1 MKTARVYSPKL
12 YPAAVYATP
21 AVAPLF
27 VGVNQ
32 ATGLAQRQ
40 STSMYKYTI
49 QQMAISPYSVNSQEY
64 MERIRKAYGYYD
76 TGMYDTMG
84 LVGAI
89 AGAGVGAYIGLG
101 GWRGFRDA
109 QGKWQVPFKN
119 PKDTISKDA
128 ISKRQYTSRY
138 FRKDTSGYRALQN
151 IVPTEVSNYESS
163 RIAYNTAK
171 KNFNKFTSQFDKD
184 TVENFK
190 QYTKYQDT
198 IVDISTELEV
208 INNNITTAQEAGEDI
223 SELLV
228 EQTKLRNRLAD
239 VTAAQ
244 QKLDVN
250 VDNYNTYIELEALN
264 TKAATKFN
272 TDTRALQKTVASY
285 ASQSDEALDAAG
297 LAIKSSAK
305 TIDGVVSA
313 GKPLA
318 KIAGS
323 FTSAAGTAIDIASL
337 GANVVGITQSAKESN
352 FLFTTLYAASA
363 LGDVAS
369 IVGDILTSVG
379 GGVSVTGIGA
389 IAGAPLAIAGY
400 AMNILGSVS
409 SAIYSGIIGG
419 LSGSTI
425 GHSLSPEGVKAQSL
439 FASNLYSSIV
449 NRPISTIATL
459 GVLAGS
465 TASLNTLGV
474 PTVGNKWYNKL
485 ANTTWRNPKLI
496 GINRFLTGTA
506 LGNYVRSASTMMAM
520 RAVQPVATK
529 LDEQLPWAP
538 DNPEDVNFVSMFS
551 LYGDIQDNLYGA
563 TNVKSSLLGLAS
575 KDSSASVKALAR
587 AWGYS
592 DDIYYSVM
600 ADDIRQAAGIDIGN
614 LGNSILGTIG
624 EILVDPQNLTEVAY
638 TGTLR
643 KTTEAFTSHV
653 SSELKIYYARFLA
666 GQDIPNTI
674 KKLLFEYDG
683 EKIKEVDSKVVTTP
697 IADAVL
703 SGNKNVIS
711 RYLESWLRG
720 GKKSVRETHFNYS
733 TQYVKGTSYKVTT
746 DPAFGKFA
754 DHLDTYLKDTVQG
767 KYTTNSDDLNALQQ
781 TLNKF
786 VNATEDE
793 RLLDA
798 YTNAKKAFDYIYNT
812 THTENDGLSD
822 LDIIAKFIDDF
833 HINVNSKQLK
843 QLYDAHTGFRNYM
856 DLIEQSGSAIQ
867 TIANPVQFAVKK
879 FSRPI
884 RNFFEKLRSVVDPK
898 QAARTI
904 VTMQELEDNIDKIL
918 DKDTVEQTRKDQEE
932 LNNRIR
938 AHVDRV
944 KTLDISEEDK
954 VELDAH
960 INTIS
965 AEFATERERVQEV
978 LNKSVEQI
986 KDLEQYQR
994 EQSLRTYTIT
1004 DRRGKVLITINKDNA
1019 NDIKKT
1025 IDEFETSPDGR
1036 KLTDAEIKAKCR
1048 RLGMYS
1054 AEVQTYKSSV
1064 QAYYMFNM
1072 TAGMQK
1078 LYIKLHKNLSSV
1090 ILLLDTLSISAQEK
1104 LINFITKYTTTVTL
1118 YNYVEKITAD
1128 EIKTKIKEFYD
1139 KEYETLTS
1147 LLKRRDE
1154 LLDKTE
1160 LSDAEVQELE
1170 LVRASIKETREKISK
1185 GYMYEKINASTVY
1198 NKIKNLEQQKGVL
1211 EDKRNIFKK
1220 KYHTKEGRTKI
1231 RELNESLKPLQ
1242 DKYNAL
1248 KAEYENIKAN
1258 ADKATITSYRSRLG
1272 KLHAEI
1278 ENTKKDIQY
1287 YKQGKHTIESTPY
1300 DDRIA
1305 TLDAQIKDNK
1315 KILDNLE
1322 IKDETIRG
1330 FKEDLYRE
1338 NNEDATTIEAML
1350 AQYGVHVYDENGK
1363 PTTKGWLKTFRH
1375 NPKSSGLQINFKYT
1389 FQDVL
1394 ISAINTALL
1403 KYTDTTPLTTYSA
1416 NDLDYTYA
1424 QWSSLKST
1432 EEKRKVVRVL
1442 LLDKVYKHGDV
1453 LYLDNPKNLDQIV
1466 KLIDNTYHGAAV
1478 KDGVISEYVSLNEL
1492 SIDDIR
1498 NYIMKEMLQVDSNK
1512 EIYTTAINV
1521 LKDTEDVIDKVYK
1534 SLDENADEKVRDT
1547 YKYMIK
1553 DAVSEYT
1560 RVLKNTT
1567 VYDYIY
1573 AYLRKDNNINTRKD
1587 LKFIMQPS
1595 SLFNILPSVNL
1606 QEIRD
1611 DLKHNNINGITSTL
1625 EAVTNAEPYKMLKTR
1640 LKTVE
1645 TMDAYN
1651 EQRKASK
1658 IAEEAE
1664 EADTKSDAEKLLE
1677 ERNKAKEMYLKENA
1691 QAKTTYEHLEEK
1703 SSAFAQNKK
1712 KVKSKMRVSTKLSSI
1727 KDLPEFFKEITKKF
1741 YLDYDINGAD
1751 IEIHPEE
1758 ALIINEN
1765 KVSKF
1770 DTLTKNR
1777 PIHGRRSVV
1786 KHLVKYLYSKYDKVG
1801 YIDEKGK
1808 KIPLKE
1814 SKTAITR
1821 YLQGY
1826 SLYVHIDA
1834 KKKTKQGKLVND
1846 TSPYVIKTY
1855 RSYLWQVLY
1864 KYRDT
1869 DDLFKNMREASA
1881 QDVLDYLIKTND
1893 KTLLQKIHKETYTKT
1908 HESLAYSHK
1917 FEDIAEY
1924 TEPLET
1930 FEKNIIKS
1938 VTKGGV
1944 VLDTQY
1950 LKRMAYNE
1958 ASFADML
1965 QDIFDLP
1972 YLIDHP
1978 EINCKTMLG
1987 EVLRLINKGVTET
2000 LKAKEKYNYN
2010 DYTTIEYKDG
2020 QYYIVKQNGTKLDL
2034 FTFLY
2039 KHHFNYVTFQAFVT
2053 EKYTGDNRPAFISN
2067 IMNEYNKLLEEY
2079 GDMLYIDTFA
2089 ESKEIFI
2096 KMYEDDEHS
2105 KEELESIYNYLT
2117 SNWAIKSYIESL
2129 QTRTRDIKYFDKVDN
2144 KYIFEILFSQDM
2156 RNIYQKTVREEPE
2169 DFLAKLMYNILH
2181 SKIDNKEYVLQ
2192 HIFFPDVKIAAGR
2205 ANMKNIKALETGIIK
2220 IDARL
2225 QDTTLTDIQRRRLE
2239 VSKQILNNKKKLFEE
2254 INNIIKYNFLREDD
2268 PVDLDITKLE
2278 QDDAIEYI
2286 ENSLKDNVAIDYNKF
2301 FEYLNKL
2308 TYDEVAEIY
2317 NNTVRTSDAT
2327 RFVYAK
2333 SGDEYVI
2340 TTSDNVTS
2348 ISKGAPGI
2356 NKKIFKVY
2364 EYGEIVDKNIK
2375 IDDVESWK
2383 EFEDKGAHVA
2393 YATDHDAIVICDDTT
2408 LREQIQSSLK
2418 SKFKRIYVVTQK
2430 QFTEIKDMQGNVS
2443 DQYEYVIKDPEKTV
2457 LNIINVKGSKV
2468 VAPSFNNDFIHM
2480 RSHKLNTK
2488 DIIEY
2493 YDTATQYAMIPK
2505 GMLTGHTL
2513 IHTTLYNKLK
2523 HQIEITK
2530 VHKEFLDW
2538 FKNDDGTYKYNINVL
2553 NEFFTDAFMSKT
2565 KNTFSVNDIPE
2576 YVKTHYPLS
2585 QTDELISILK
2595 DAISDIRERYDI
2607 HIDTEPLSG
2616 DMIDT
2621 LLNLTNIAGKFV
2633 EKLRT
2638 ANLLSSEM
2646 ADKLK
2651 ATHNKFPL
2659 YDQGVLIAEQHN
2671 ELRNIQKNIFGEDSQ
2686 KSLHESPTKW
2696 VDTII
2701 DTYIKYKDDAINIL
2715 KDLKQ
2720 KHKTIKT
2727 GYFNKSKQLNYKTTY
2742 FVLDTIE
2749 KVYKSKDPLNFYTGQ
2764 YPEALKVITTNEM
2777 QPLLNSVLSYI
2788 TPEWARIGKE
2798 SITIKDAYGT
2808 ERVINS
2814 AEEYASYIIFTDI
2827 IYPYVQNIGTKFAF
2841 IDSQSLYYSAYNE
2854 EFQAYYNMSS
2864 NLGSDESLYTYADN
2878 TLSKYIALLH
2888 DEKTEIPDFFKFVK
2902 TSIDTLKTYTFAGT
2916 ILPKS
2921 VIYEVLGPYFTYVET
2936 AVEKGVFTDEVV
2948 QSFGTIL
2955 VTVRELIMQEHDEKV
2970 QDYMND
2976 VRKKLDRMQ
2985 QRKGINYIDKS
2996 DRKRYEYVSNDVR
3009 RTGLFIYINKKGLGT
3024 TDERYEGAPSI
3035 ASYVKDTYMPNSS
3048 EVSKARLQKV
3058 VDNIVDKLEIIMTT
3072 YPKTQVYAKAVEQ
3085 QEADIEKI
3093 LTDNNIYNINKLW
3106 GYLFDN
3112 EEHQRLAK
3120 IISSIGPTKKYDP
3133 EYLDNLL
3140 KKCFNTTTPSE
3151 DQVKLFN
3158 EVSNKIYSNRHLI
3171 KAVIDRFKHQHLNFE
3186 SPQQLI
3192 SLTNTN
3198 ALNNEK
3204 DFYTYVVNYINKHK
3218 GLNRRL
3224 GLYTPENIVTNKA
3237 YEIFTESKT
3246 LQEFYERYNYYLRV
3260 YDFKE
3265 VQSKYFALVLL
3276 INELKVSYI
3285 NKTYKE
3291 DLGSV
3296 TDGHYEQKIRS
3307 SNPTYW
3313 FRTLRRTS
3321 DATRAELYKDV
3332 KAMEFAQ
3339 VFSEDSSVYNSNIV
3353 RAMYYP
3359 MYNIK
3364 RMRTHIKAI
3373 NNDLSRMVY
3382 TVLPKDSIDP
3392 LKEKSTHIVPNN
3404 METIK
3409 RQVHNYMV
3417 EPLFKDR
3424 QAPDLSQNIIS
3435 SITAELSNAVYD
3447 TYAEMMAST
3456 VDTVG
3461 STSTTY
3467 NTVRKLFTAIY
3478 RYLYTEFDERNFIHI
3493 YQITTALKTLQSG
3506 ESSYYL
3512 NTFNLITTQQK
3523 MSMSEEE
3530 QQKYDSDINKAINE
3544 VVKYFSNNTHVVD
3557 LSKDRVKAILGYIW
3571 YNTNKIKESA
3581 INKLKDFQKYSI
3593 EKWHRTH
3600 TVYGIKSKSTINT
3613 IYSIINST
3621 LSVGEKLER
3630 LSKIYYG
3637 KNSYDLDEDT
3647 RNNLNKLIT
3656 LSLPQTE
3663 VYIRKPHMQLWDTLT
3678 VARSSDLPD
3687 VQTFYNES
3695 KEMLYIQGEIN
3706 SISNSI
3712 AQKKHKRDTDK
3723 IYIDNYKHPKLA
3735 TPKEITGDATFNK
3748 EKNLNKKVNT
3758 LYEILDTIDKQL
3770 HNEKQKYNANLRKSM
3785 YEFIEG
3791 TSMYTEYIEYIMESY
3806 KENEDKAQKKLDEII
3821 NRKSNLKCYGE
3832 LISRIKHQF
3841 ETYIIPRQGKK
3852 FLLFTMIRN
3861 EYPDLNINVNK
3872 VIYDYQKELAELSI
3886 NTVDSLKQFIQD
3898 QKEFAEK
3905 LDKYAT
3911 PEALFK
3917 YNINGEEEP
3926 LQYKLTKKHL
3936 AYVKNVRE
3944 DYERYSKTVFINN
3957 EKYKYADETYT
3968 EIKNKT
3974 LKYEDL
3980 NESTLWAIFKFHV
3993 KKIKAKSLEE
4003 VKSKIKHSN
4012 KQITENLSNAIDI
4025 LYNHPDISEESIEAL
4040 LPYNR
4045 RDEYKKLTKQ
4055 KNEIKKYLDNANKY
4069 LKTSAEQE
4077 ADNKELEKLENDLAI
4092 AKALKQEQQKIFN
4105 DAAIRYRNIAKKGS
4119 RTNIGLYK
4127 TSYGLVGKTT
4137 TEVIEDLKKRIIN
4150 DELMT
4155 EEELS
4160 KVLGA
4165 NELHNPV
4172 IDCLIT
4178 MYNYKFQQ
4186 GKFPKKFYVMDM
4198 ETVKDEQGQDTP
4210 YQLTLV
4216 QYAEGKIKVYNA
4228 YYNNSVF
4235 YDIDAQG
4242 EYGDFLQAFYDQQKQ
4257 IWLQDDEELQAIKD
4271 EDERT
4276 AYIDKKFKQL
4286 LNTVKLQ
4293 HNSLAV
4299 TEMFISMLTTA
4310 DCPIV
4315 AHNGDKFDFVNYD
4328 KFISTIARRLLINEY
4343 YHTYT
4348 QNAPNEILARLTSE
4362 MPNESIAAIKISKEY
4377 EQKLKDALTELT
4389 SKDITDRNTYN
4400 KIHDIVDDIFEE
4412 LIRIRAASEL
4422 KEIQESK
4429 GIYTD
4434 ANIVDKIFSDEN
4446 GDYLK
4451 IYNTMWAYIQ
4461 EGLDITTC
4469 RSKLKEIFDDMFPDQ
4484 SESEKNSLEEYITD
4498 LIEHVYNTYNTYYNS
4513 DTLLKYDTNAKE
4525 YIIKGT
4531 LDKLLTDNKDKLSYH
4546 TRINALNVTI
4556 ETLEQAI
4563 NMFDDQLHAQYKQ
4576 YTENYNKEHN
4586 NLELAIADLNEKINT
4601 YEQDILKAEQE
4612 SQEFVDKLKPLAKE
4626 IQKIINNRVSAVTR
4640 TLNNIKVNH
4649 LSSNQTIADIGGAIE
4664 TLYNS
4669 IKYDLTILDNVI
4681 KAIEKNEDTNEMF
4694 LKFTMIPETMEIKDE
4709 NTKTKVFE
4717 IIKDRLQELQEYKQI
4732 INEYQYYNPKL
4743 TELLNNYK
4751 QKKLDE
4757 NELYYKQIKDL
4768 IETLKLEGL
4777 PEIKDLESLQQ
4788 FKDVLSKIIKTDKRN
4803 EIKKIID
4810 IVNVKGPLQKNF
4822 EILKVLDNPNRKELK
4837 EQLPIIKEN
4846 ILTYLNNEIALQT
4859 KSQSFINTITFDS
4872 DVNNKFTKDI
4882 EKVKLL
4888 SNEILSKLYTSQE
4901 NIQKLN
4907 DEVILLSGFT
4917 NKKNSELPKTDVSI
4931 TYDKELK
4938 EKFEYAAET
4947 YEEDSPE
4954 VQSLYDAAGS
4964 TRVYKNTSENNN
4976 KYGLRRNSNYYW
4988 KADNVTTGYTTI
5000 STYDEVYDTDQ
5011 KLIMPSD
5018 NIDTWKVEITYVY
5031 HRKGLELHKPQRI
5044 KRNLKVHEFISMI
5057 ENDKFFDIAEG
5068 VTKGINRNLISHLN
5082 QTDSSYESIYKLYK
5096 FLKETNLSYEKIIK
5110 HNLLVDKY
5118 KIGLDK
5124 MKLVNLTEECNQQ
5137 FMYWTNV
5144 INLAKQGE
5152 FGYTNLSEIYNGI
5165 YNRIIGKYSASDPG
5179 KVLNCISSD
5188 YAYDY
5193 IYDLTPEDM
5202 KRLGI
5207 NPAEASEGSMG
5218 LSFILTNV
5226 YSVDPSFS
5234 LNTNS
5239 VRSVLSS
5246 GVIRA
5251 KFTPIG
5257 VINEYYKLT
5266 KNGKITN
5273 LTEYINKDIDERI
5286 TQQIEEETKD
5296 WKNEEQIK
5304 EYTEYRKEQLKK
5316 YEKLRANY
5324 LLHEYEKG
5332 KVREEFTP
5340 NVGAEDLMVRYS
5352 EDVLHRTGLNT
5363 EVAFINLPAAFEDV
5377 ILVDE
5382 DFAKA
5387 MGWAEGNKT
5396 WAGPGFKGG
5405 VKYVKGLHD
5414 MLGCNFAASAAS
5426 IMKRGAYGVHVE
5438 MMLNTILDYSLSIN
5452 TSINSKL
5459 TQKQK
5464 EWINNIPRYNTLEEV
5479 KDKTVPLYIVAGKL
5493 YTQPNIDWDAMFKKV
5508 FGKNW
5513 INIIT
5518 HKVTKNITMPVYVS
5532 PTDTQA
5538 ELTPDNIKNIQLK
5551 GLEYWKGTMYVRMD
5565 AEHFASHMQV
5575 KPVLQADEDDNL
5587 TYVTRDSRGSI
5598 HKGGMISYTIDQVLM
5613 QKVGPNWRE
5622 VFLTDNTTKR
5632 LRDTQTFV
5640 FINGFDKFELVYKE
5654 GIIDIN
5660 ATLQKAKE
5668 TYFMDS
5674 VEKDFIAYLSLKNK
5688 YILSTDK
5695 DSFEYL
5701 ISKANIRA
5709 KNKALNDLKGSRGT
5723 INRVSYQRHDAVRA
5737 QMLAN
5742 VTLAPGE
5749 IRLPYEEMQQ
5759 LLKSKS
5765 QTSWARSEVI
5775 ENTYSSAKQ
5784 DTLEDRLALYKQLIN
5799 NGIYNN
5805 IYNEKGEAQE
5815 NYILRGAK
5823 YRKVQGINQLV
5834 YVEKIEFKDTLYQT
5848 IAYTMAIRTPVQDY
5862 NATPIVKVVG
5872 AVDHAA
5878 VECNAYIYTMMG
5890 GDNDGDTAVFLPVNH
5905 KHVEDGLVKDLDAT
5919 KIKYYDKGYI
5929 QKRINGELGLND
5941 KLKLQ
5946 DASKGYV
5953 SGDMR
5958 YAFIGKKTVPGGV
5971 RGETPHYTYYE
5982 LYKPADSSLIKELKT
5997 LTKDIKLNTLVEEDK
6012 DPENTYKFW
6021 VNVYI
6026 RDITQGSNTTENFE
6040 DTGMYKT
6047 HAKEYYESH
6056 KEEIEQIRRIET
6068 YLQTT
6073 DTAEIITHSKT
6084 KYKDTMEFI
6093 LHVRD
6098 VATCSTLMRGR
6109 LSKLGV
6115 GFMGG
6120 QRKNQN
6126 LGSTVSTF
6134 TEMNRDATG
6143 QIWDTAYN
6151 IGWDADTNKAT
6162 YITVEDLMKA
6172 VLTNYAHVLTIDK
6185 SEKEIRK
6192 ELKIKSYIQSNI
6204 EQYKK
6209 EYNLN
6214 EILDFIAHTLYNRQ
6228 CVIKEIKS
6236 IYNICNEEKLTY
6248 QTVYD
6253 HFTTCS
6259 AKNNDWVVTFKE
6271 AIKHRLKETV
6281 EAPHKEMIKAFYFGR
6296 FQSAFDKQESANDA
6310 LEYYKD
6316 QYLEQY
6322 IVTRPLSS
6330 QINNMAQTPI
6340 SLSKHGGI
6348 GMDIAKLHRDYM
6360 KEIKDLT
6367 DKIAIRQI
6375 NISGDLEHDRCF
6387 AMAMDYDYFEKH
6399 TEIKFEDEY
6408 KEQRTKYAEAY
6419 NKALNISYTSSVT
6432 PQIKLAID
6440 YIMNTEVLNIPSLK
6454 IYKDSVK
6461 ESIIEI
6467 QKTLKEIQNNFSLLV
6482 SKKETLDNLYKHIIN
6497 LQTYGVPFYRI
6508 IYGIIDSLSML
6519 SKVNSEWFNSYN
6531 NTSKQEIYK
6540 SDIDVLANC
6549 KNMFALNYKIYNDR
6563 SGFEASL
6570 GYLYNYN
6577 DNKLNTVLDWILGKD
6592 ELDPNLMLLDGDIKT
6607 IDITDTHSNYLIRRK
6622 NSRLDYFEELESGR
6636 LPDPDSYTRTK
6647 RTILNN
6653 AITETFLDDINFDT
6667 NKKDYTVEDLVKIKL
6682 TEINKQIDLLQI
6694 QYSNYGAFK
6703 NTLKNA
6709 RTQEEEITNII
6720 KEYGFGGQILSPKL
6734 RDVTAIVHDIQDKKA
6749 FINKARYEIS
6759 KMKNKEIEIK
6769 QKIDALKNTYALI
6782 KNNLEDDKL
6791 KERLE
6796 KELAQ
6801 AKESL
6806 EIIKHRLLKAALSE
6820 NLGSMIGALRTGDGE
6835 KIQDGKLVPA
6845 KPKLLT
6851 PKDIKQFQ
6859 NSLIMQ
6865 LDKYQTPIEYVFDMF
6880 TDGEGNVDYKEMFKM
6895 LDKYHKYLRVTVI
6908 MKPFDNEG
6916 LIKNLNDYFTKE
6928 LEVSKELS
6936 FKAQKK
6942 YIKEH
6947 IEDTKFKSLDD
6958 LKVFLKTITKGVRL
6972 NDKVFEG
6979 VDNLLFTED
6988 ELNNLDNFITPTLKE
7003 IKLKSYKDLIRLH
7016 EIVKENK
7023 YVIGVTSLDKI
7034 MDAMETAYKPYK
7046 IQDFKSGLIGSFNIV
7061 QKAIMRFSSGFLL
7074 RNAIDTMAQL
7084 ISEQQQHGNLLLQ
7097 SKEMVYYFNK
7107 SVQIFDLYKLLS
7119 EERMLTLS
7127 EILLDYND
7135 IQHLL
7140 TGKTIDTK
7148 TIDAKIERMLYRL
7161 EVYINYSDTDINRIN
7176 KRRDSAIR
7184 IQKEI
7189 NKIQNK
7195 LKNSPQLYKEILVS
7209 NKTLYQLTKFLTNI
7223 EFAEY
7228 YRMYEGLR
7236 ITNDVHNV
7244 DNKLV
7249 KSYNRISKIVADQTN
7264 IKEFESMLFEISA
7277 FMQTQAQVDMFK
7289 QKQYKDLEALAIT
7302 YKNNILELDKEKEL
7316 DQIIKEVDNARKES
7330 ITDLREWLDSTV
7342 LKPYHK
7348 MTEWTENMAR
7358 IVGFIYNR
7366 NINQKTFSESVNLS
7380 LRSWFNYG
7388 QQSPLEKQLMFD
7400 IPYISFPI
7408 RSIDNWI
7415 ERMLNPKF
7423 ARLMDD
7429 IIDGIYGQYAD
7440 EDGQYSEWEQFMIS
7454 NGWIPIG
7461 KGLGIRGGSG
7471 VFDVQN
7477 LLTDTTNNV
7486 SLRMN
7491 PMLRALATY
7500 AKTHN
7505 IKQAAQET
7513 AIAGT
7518 VNRATKIPQQKTL
7531 SMFFKYN
7538 EYEKYTPYKYRNDNA
7553 RWVYYENIYRD
7564 WFNKYGRMRK
7574 PTVDPYQLVK
7584 TIQWK
7589 QFVRYKQNQY
7599 RR

>member
-40 STSMYKYTI
+40 STSMYKYTL
-49 QQMAISPYSVNSQEY
+49 QQMAVSPYSVNSQEY
-64 MERIRKAYGYYD
+64 MERIRKEYGYSD
-76 TGMYDTMG
+76 TGMYDAMG
-84 LVGAI
+84 YVGTI
-89 AGAGVGAYIGLG
+89 VGTGAGAYIGLG
-101 GWRGFRDA
+101 GWRGFRNA
-109 QGKWQVPFKN
+109 QGAWQVPFQKI
-119 PKDTISKDA
+119 PKDT

-138 FRKDTSGYRALQN
+138 FRKDTSGYKALQN
-151 IVPTEVSNYESS
+151 VAPTEVSNYESS
-163 RIAYNTAK
+163 RIASNTAK
-171 KNFNKFTSQFDKD
+171 KNFNKFTSQFDED
-184 TVENFK
+184 VIENFK
-190 QYTKYQDT
+190 QYKIYQDT
-198 IVDISTELEV
+198 INDTLTELE
-208 INNNITTAQEAGEDI
+208 ILDSNIATAQEAGGDV

-228 EQTKLRNRLAD
+228 EQTNLRNRLGD

-244 QKLDVN
+244 KELNVN
-250 VDNYNTYIELEALN
+250 IENYNKYIELEKLN
-264 TKAATKFN
+264 TNAATKFS

-323 FTSAAGTAIDIASL
+323 FTSVAGTAIDVASL
-337 GANVVGITQSAKESN
+337 GVNIVGIKQSVEESN
-352 FLFTTLYAASA
+352 YLFTALYAASA

-369 IVGDILTSVG
+369 IVGDALVAAG
-379 GGVSVTGIGA
+379 GSASATVIGAVPGASLAGIGY
-389 IAGAPLAIAGY
+389 LV
-400 AMNILGSVS
+400 NILGSIS
-409 SAIYSGIIGG
+409 SAVYSGIIGL
-419 LSGSTI
+419 LSGSTV

-439 FASNLYSSIV
+439 FASNLYSSMI

-459 GVLAGS
+459 GTLFVVPAV
-465 TASLNTLGV
+465 LNTIGV
-474 PTVGNKWYNKL
+474 PTLGKKWYNKV
-485 ANTTWRNPKLI
+485 ANATWRNPKLI

-506 LGNYVRSASTMMAM
+506 VGNYVRSASTMMAM
-520 RAVQPVATK
+520 RAIQPVSTK
-529 LDEQLPWAP
+529 LDEKLPWAP
-538 DNPEDVNFVSMFS
+538 GDPEDVNFVSMFS

-575 KDSSASVKALAR
+575 KDSSVAVKALAR
-587 AWGYS
+587 SWGYS
-592 DDIYYSVM
+592 DNIYYSVM
-600 ADDIRQAAGIDIGN
+600 ADDVRQAAGIDIGN
-614 LGNSILGTIG
+614 FGNSVLSTIG

-643 KTTEAFTSHV
+643 RTTEAFASHV
-653 SSELKIYYARFLA
+653 SSELKLYYARFLA
-666 GQDIPNTI
+666 GQEIPNAI

-697 IADAVL
+697 IANAILIGD
-703 SGNKNVIS
+703 KNVIS
-711 RYLESWLRG
+711 RYLESWLKG
-720 GKKSVRETHFNYS
+720 GKKSVRETHLNYS
-733 TQYVKGTSYKVTT
+733 TQFIKGSSFKVTT
-746 DPAFGKFA
+746 DTSFGKFA
-754 DHLDTYLKDTVQG
+754 DHFDTYLNETVQG
-767 KYTTNSDDLNALQQ
+767 KYTTTSDDLNALQQ

-786 VNATEDE
+786 ASASEDD

-822 LDIIAKFIDDF
+822 LDIIAKFIDEF

-856 DLIEQSGSAIQ
+856 DLIEQTGSVIQ
-867 TIANPVQFAVKK
+867 TVANPIQFAVKK
-879 FSRPI
+879 FSRPA
-884 RNFFEKLRSVVDPK
+884 RNFFERLRAVVDPK

-904 VTMQELEDNIDKIL
+904 VTMKELEDNIDKIL
-918 DKDTVEQTRKDQEE
+918 DTETVEKTRKEQDE

-938 AHVDRV
+938 AHIDRV

-954 VELDAH
+954 VELDTH

-994 EQSLRTYTIT
+994 EQSLRTYAIT
-1004 DRRGKVLITINKDNA
+1004 DRRGKILITINKDNA
-1019 NDIKKT
+1019 DDIKKT

-1036 KLTDAEIKAKCR
+1036 KLTDAEIKAKCK

-1090 ILLLDTLSISAQEK
+1090 ILLLDTLSLSAQEK

-1118 YNYVEKITAD
+1118 YNHVEKITAD

-1154 LLDKTE
+1154 LLDKPE
-1160 LSDAEVQELE
+1160 LSDDEVQELTSIR
-1170 LVRASIKETREKISK
+1170 VSIKETREKIAK
-1185 GYMYEKINASTVY
+1185 GYMYEKINVSTVY
-1198 NKIKNLEQQKGVL
+1198 NKIKNLEQQKEIL
-1211 EDKRNIFKK
+1211 EDKRKTFKK
-1220 KYHTKEGRTKI
+1220 KYHTKEGSAKV
-1231 RELNESLKPLQ
+1231 RELNDSLKPLQ

-1248 KAEYENIKAN
+1248 KTEYESIKAT
-1258 ADKATITSYRSRLG
+1258 ADKATITSYLSRLG
-1272 KLHAEI
+1272 KLNAEI
-1278 ENTKKDIQY
+1278 KDKKKDIQY
-1287 YKQGKHTIESTPY
+1287 YKQGKHTVESTPY
-1300 DDRIA
+1300 DERIA
-1305 TLDAQIKDNK
+1305 TLDAQIKHNK

-1322 IKDETIRG
+1322 ITDEAIKT

-1338 NNEDATTIEAML
+1338 NNEDATTVEAML

-1363 PTTKGWLKTFRH
+1363 PTTTGWLKTFRH

-1403 KYTDTTPLTTYSA
+1403 KYTDTIPLTTYSA

-1424 QWSSLKST
+1424 QWSSLKSP
-1432 EEKRKVVRVL
+1432 EEKRKVVRIL

-1453 LYLDNPKNLDQIV
+1453 IYLDNPKNLDKIV
-1466 KLIDNTYHGAAV
+1466 ELIDITYREAAV

-1492 SIDDIR
+1492 SVNDIR

-1595 SLFNILPSVNL
+1595 SLFNILPSINL
-1606 QEIRD
+1606 QDVRE

-1625 EAVTNAEPYKMLKTR
+1625 EAITKSEPYKMVKNR

-1677 ERNKAKEMYLKENA
+1677 ERNKAKEIYLKEKA
-1691 QAKTTYEHLEEK
+1691 QVQNIYEHYEK
-1703 SSAFAQNKK
+1703 ETSAFLQNKK
-1712 KVKSKMRVSTKLSSI
+1712 KVKSKMRVSTKLSNI
-1727 KDLPEFFKEITKKF
+1727 KDLPEFFKAITKKF

-1770 DTLTKNR
+1770 DTLTKNK

-1786 KHLVKYLYSKYDKVG
+1786 KHLVKYLYSKYNKVG
-1801 YIDEKGK
+1801 YIDENGK

-1821 YLQGY
+1821 YLQGH

-1834 KKKTKQGKLVND
+1834 KKTKQGKLVND
-1846 TSPYVIKTY
+1846 TSSYVIKTY

-1881 QDVLDYLIKTND
+1881 QDVLNYLIKTND

-1908 HESLAYSHK
+1908 HEALAYSHK

-1924 TEPLET
+1924 TEPLEA

-1938 VTKGGV
+1938 VAKGGV

-1950 LKRMAYNE
+1950 IKRVAYNE

-1972 YLIDHP
+1972 YLIEHP

-1987 EVLRLINKGVTET
+1987 EVLRLINNGVTET
-2000 LKAKEKYNYN
+2000 LKSKEKYNYT
-2010 DYTTIEYKDG
+2010 DYATIEYKDG

-2053 EKYTGDNRPAFISN
+2053 EKYTGDNKPAFISN

-2096 KMYEDDEHS
+2096 KMYEDDKHS

-2117 SNWAIKSYIESL
+2117 SHWVVKSYIESL
-2129 QTRTRDIKYFDKVDN
+2129 QTRTRDIKYFEKVDN
-2144 KYIFEILFSQDM
+2144 KYVFEILFSQDM
-2156 RNIYQKTVREEPE
+2156 RNIYQKTIREEPE
-2169 DFLAKLMYNILH
+2169 DFLAKLMFNILH
-2181 SKIDNKEYVLQ
+2181 SNIDNKEYILQ

-2205 ANMKNIKALETGIIK
+2205 ANMKNIKGLEAGITK

-2225 QDTTLTDIQRRRLE
+2225 QDTTLTDIQRKRLE
-2239 VSKQILNNKKKLFEE
+2239 VSKQILNNKKKLFIE
-2254 INNIIKYNFLREDD
+2254 INNDIKYNFLREDD
-2268 PVDLDITKLE
+2268 PIDLDVTKLE
-2278 QDDAIEYI
+2278 QDDAEEYI
-2286 ENSLKDNVAIDYNKF
+2286 ENALKDNVAIDYNKF
-2301 FEYLNKL
+2301 FEYLSKL
-2308 TYDEVAEIY
+2308 TYDEVAAIY

-2348 ISKGAPGI
+2348 VSKGAPGI
-2356 NKKIFKVY
+2356 NKRIFKIY

-2375 IDDVESWK
+2375 IDDVDAWK

-2393 YATDHDAIVICDDTT
+2393 YTTDNDAVVICDDIT

-2430 QFTEIKDMQGNVS
+2430 EFTEIKDMQGNVS
-2443 DQYEYVIKDPEKTV
+2443 DQYEYVIKDPEKTI

-2468 VAPSFNNDFIHM
+2468 VAPSFNNDFIHV
-2480 RSHKLNTK
+2480 RNHKLNTE
-2488 DIIEY
+2488 DIIKY

-2530 VHKEFLDW
+2530 AHKEFLDW
-2538 FKNDDGTYKYNINVL
+2538 FKNDDGTYKYDINVL

-2565 KNTFSVNDIPE
+2565 KNTFSIDDIPE

-2585 QTDELISILK
+2585 QTNELISLLK

-2646 ADKLK
+2646 VDKLET
-2651 ATHNKFPL
+2651 THRKFPL
-2659 YDQGVLIAEQHN
+2659 YDQGVLITEHHN
-2671 ELRNIQKNIFGEDSQ
+2671 ELRNIQKNIFGDSAQ
-2686 KSLHESPTKW
+2686 QSLHESPTKW
-2696 VDTII
+2696 VDTVI
-2701 DTYIKYKDDAINIL
+2701 DEYTKYKDDAINIL
-2715 KDLKQ
+2715 KDIKQ

-2727 GYFNKSKQLNYKTTY
+2727 GYFSKSKQLNYKTTY

-2749 KVYKSKDPLNFYTGQ
+2749 KVYRSKEPLNFYTGQ
-2764 YPEALKVITTNEM
+2764 YPEALKVIITNEV

-2788 TPEWARIGKE
+2788 LPEWAKIDKE
-2798 SITIKDAYGT
+2798 SITIKDAYGV

-2827 IYPYVQNIGTKFAF
+2827 IYPYIQNIGTKFAF
-2841 IDSQSLYYSAYNE
+2841 TDSQSLYYSAFNE
-2854 EFQAYYNMSS
+2854 EFQAYYNMHT
-2864 NLGSDESLYTYADN
+2864 NIDLGSDESLYTYADN
-2878 TLSKYIALLH
+2878 TLRRYVELLN
-2888 DEKTEIPDFFKFVK
+2888 DKKIKPSDICKFIK
-2902 TSIDTLKTYTFAGT
+2902 TSIDTLKTHTFAGN

-2921 VIYEVLGPYFTYVET
+2921 IIYGILEPYFTYIET
-2936 AVEKGVFTDEVV
+2936 AVGKGIFTKDIENVFG
-2948 QSFGTIL
+2948 GTLGLIQNI
-2955 VTVRELIMQEHDEKV
+2955 IMQEYDEKV

-2976 VRKKLDRMQ
+2976 VRKKLDLMQ
-2985 QRKGINYIDKS
+2985 QRKGINYIEKS
-2996 DRKRYEYVSNDVR
+2996 DRKRYEYVSNDLR

-3024 TDERYEGAPSI
+3024 TDERFENAPSI

-3048 EVSKARLQKV
+3048 EVSKAQLHKV
-3058 VDNIVDKLEIIMTT
+3058 VDSIVDKLEVIMTT
-3072 YPKTQVYAKAVEQ
+3072 YPRTQVYAKTMEQ
-3085 QEADIEKI
+3085 QDADIEQI
-3093 LTDNNIYNINKLW
+3093 LTDNNIYNLTKLW
-3106 GYLFDN
+3106 EYLFAD
-3112 EEHQRLAK
+3112 EEHQKLAR
-3120 IISSIGPTKKYDP
+3120 IISSISPTKKYDP

-3140 KKCFNTTTPSE
+3140 KKCFGTTDPSE
-3151 DQVKLFN
+3151 DQIKLFN

-3171 KAVIDRFKHQHLNFE
+3171 KAVIDRFKHQHLSFE
-3186 SPQQLI
+3186 KPQQLI
-3192 SLTNTN
+3192 SLTNTD
-3198 ALNNEK
+3198 ALNRDK
-3204 DFYTYVVNYINKHK
+3204 DFYAYAVNYINKTK

-3224 GLYTPENIVTNKA
+3224 GLYTPENIVTNRA

-3246 LQEFYERYNYYLRV
+3246 LEEFYDRYNYYLRS

-3291 DLGSV
+3291 DLGV
-3296 TDGHYEQKIRS
+3296 VINGQYEQKIRS

-3313 FRTLRRTS
+3313 FHTLRRTD

-3339 VFSEDSSVYNSNIV
+3339 VFSEDSSVYGSNIV
-3353 RAMYYP
+3353 RAMYAP

-3364 RMRTHIKAI
+3364 RMRTHIKAV

-3382 TVLPKDSIDP
+3382 TVLPKGTTDP

-3424 QAPDLSQNIIS
+3424 QSPDLSQKIIS

-3467 NTVRKLFTAIY
+3467 NAVRKLFTNIY

-3493 YQITTALKTLQSG
+3493 YQVTTALRMLQSG

-3523 MSMSEEE
+3523 MNMSEEE
-3530 QQKYDSDINKAINE
+3530 QQKYDTGINKAINE
-3544 VVKYFSNNTHVVD
+3544 VVKYFNNSTHLVD
-3557 LSKDRVKAILGYIW
+3557 LNKDRVKAILGYVW
-3571 YNTNKIKESA
+3571 FNTNKTKESA
-3581 INKLKDFQKYSI
+3581 INKLEDFQKYNI
-3593 EKWHRTH
+3593 EKWQRTH

-3637 KNSYDLDEDT
+3637 KDSYELDEDK

-3678 VARSSDLPD
+3678 IARLGDLPD
-3687 VQTFYNES
+3687 IQTFYNES
-3695 KEMLYIQGEIN
+3695 NEMLYTQGEIN
-3706 SISNSI
+3706 NLQKTI
-3712 AQKKHKRDTDK
+3712 AKKNHDIDTNEK
-3723 IYIDNYKHPKLA
+3723 YIENYKHPKLN
-3735 TPKEITGDATFNK
+3735 TPKDITGDATFNK
-3748 EKNLNKKVNT
+3748 EKNLIKKVNA

-3791 TSMYTEYIEYIMESY
+3791 TSMYTEYIEYIMGTY
-3806 KENEDKAQKKLDEII
+3806 KENIDKAQEKLDGII
-3821 NRKSNLKCYGE
+3821 NKKSNLKCYNE

-3841 ETYIIPRQGKK
+3841 ETYIIPRTSKK
-3852 FLLFTMIRN
+3852 FFLFTMIRN
-3861 EYPDLNINVNK
+3861 EYPDLNVDVNK
-3872 VIYDYQKELAELSI
+3872 VIFDYQKELAALSI
-3886 NTVDSLKQFIQD
+3886 NTVESLKQFMQD

-3917 YNINGEEEP
+3917 YNVNGEEEP

-3936 AYVKNVRE
+3936 AYVKNLRA
-3944 DYERYSKTVFINN
+3944 DYERYSKTIYINN
-3957 EKYKYADETYT
+3957 EKYKDADETYT

-3980 NESTLWAIFKFHV
+3980 KESTLWAIFKFHV
-3993 KKIKAKSLEE
+3993 KRIKAKSLEE

-4025 LYNHPDISEESIEAL
+4025 LYNHPDISEDSIEAL
-4040 LPYNR
+4040 LPYKR
-4045 RDEYKKLTKQ
+4045 GEEYKKLTNR
-4055 KNEIKKYLDNANKY
+4055 KNEIEKYLDNANNY
-4069 LKTSAEQE
+4069 LNKIAKQD
-4077 ADNKELEKLENDLAI
+4077 ADKKELEKLENDLET
-4092 AKALKQEQQKIFN
+4092 AKALKKEQQEIFN
-4105 DAAIRYRNIAKKGS
+4105 AAAMRYRNIAKKGT

-4150 DELMT
+4150 DGLMT

-4186 GKFPKKFYVMDM
+4186 GKFPEKFYVMDM

-4216 QYAEGKIKVYNA
+4216 QYVEGKIKVYNA

-4235 YDIDAQG
+4235 YDIDAHG

-4257 IWLQDDEELQAIKD
+4257 IWMQDDEELQTIKD

-4348 QNAPNEILARLTSE
+4348 QNAPNEILTRLTNE
-4362 MPNESIAAIKISKEY
+4362 MPNESAAAIKVSKEY
-4377 EQKLKDALTELT
+4377 EQKLKEALTELT
-4389 SKDITDRNTYN
+4389 SKEITDRNTYN
-4400 KIHDIVDDIFEE
+4400 KIYNIVDDIFEE

-4451 IYNTMWAYIQ
+4451 IYNTMWDYIQ
-4461 EGLDITTC
+4461 KGLDITTC
-4469 RSKLKEIFDDMFPDQ
+4469 RSKLKEIFNDMFPDQ
-4484 SESEKNSLEEYITD
+4484 SESEKNYLDEYITD

-4531 LDKLLTDNKDKLSYH
+4531 LDKLLMNNKDKLSYH

-4556 ETLEQAI
+4556 ETLEQAL
-4563 NMFDDQLHAQYKQ
+4563 NMFDNQLRSQYLQ
-4576 YTENYNKEHN
+4576 YTENYKEEHSK
-4586 NLELAIADLNEKINT
+4586 LELAISQLNEKINT
-4601 YEQDILKAEQE
+4601 YEQDILNAEQT
-4612 SQEFVDKLKPLAKE
+4612 SQEYIDKLKPLAKE

-4669 IKYDLTILDNVI
+4669 IKYDLTILDNIV

-4694 LKFTMIPETMEIKDE
+4694 LKFTMIPEIMEIKDE
-4709 NTKTKVFE
+4709 NTKTKVSE
-4717 IIKDRLQELQEYKQI
+4717 IITNRLQELQEYKQI

-4751 QKKLDE
+4751 QKKLNE

-4777 PEIKDLESLQQ
+4777 PEITDLESLQQ

-4822 EILKVLDNPNRKELK
+4822 EILKVLDTPNRKELK

-4846 ILTYLNNEIALQT
+4846 ILTYLDNEIAIQT
-4859 KSQSFINTITFDS
+4859 KSQAFVNTITFDS

-4901 NIQKLN
+4901 SIQKLN

-4947 YEEDSPE
+4947 YAEDSPE
-4954 VQSLYDAAGS
+4954 VQSLYDATGV
-4964 TRVYKNTSENNN
+4964 TRVYQNTSENNN

-5011 KLIMPSD
+5011 KLIMPSND
-5018 NIDTWKVEITYVY
+5018 INTWKVEVTYVY
-5031 HRKGLELHKPQRI
+5031 HRKGLELHKPQHI
-5044 KRNLKVHEFISMI
+5044 KRSLKVHEFISMI

-5068 VTKGINRNLISHLN
+5068 VTKGINRDLISHLN

-5110 HNLLVDKY
+5110 HDLLVDKY
-5118 KIGLDK
+5118 KIGLNK

-5179 KVLNCISSD
+5179 KILNCISSD

-5202 KRLGI
+5202 KQLGI

-5296 WKNEEQIK
+5296 WKNEKQIE
-5304 EYTEYRKEQLKK
+5304 EYKKYRREQLEK
-5316 YEKLRANY
+5316 YENLRAKR
-5324 LLHEYEKG
+5324 LLHEYEEG
-5332 KVREEFTP
+5332 KLREEFTP

-5363 EVAFINLPAAFEDV
+5363 KVAFINLPAAFEDV

-5405 VKYVKGLHD
+5405 VKYVEGLHD

-5438 MMLNTILDYSLSIN
+5438 MMLNTILDYNLSID

-5464 EWINNIPRYNTLEEV
+5464 DWINNIPRYNTTDEV

-5508 FGKNW
+5508 FGDNW

-5518 HKVTKNITMPVYVS
+5518 HKVTKDITMPVYVS
-5532 PTDTQA
+5532 PTDSKV
-5538 ELTPDNIKNIQLK
+5538 ELTPDNIKNIQVQ

-5613 QKVGPNWRE
+5613 QKVGANWRD
-5622 VFLTDNTTKR
+5622 VFLTDDTTKR

-5640 FINGFDKFELVYKE
+5640 FINGFDKFELVHKE

-5674 VEKDFIAYLSLKNK
+5674 IEKDFIAYLSLKNK

-5701 ISKANIRA
+5701 ISKTNIRA

-5749 IRLPYEEMQQ
+5749 IKLPYEEMQQ

-5765 QTSWARSEVI
+5765 QTSWARNEVI
-5775 ENTYSSAKQ
+5775 KNTYSSAKQ
-5784 DTLEDRLALYKQLIN
+5784 DTLEDRLTLYKQLIN
-5799 NGIYNN
+5799 NGIYST

-5815 NYILRGAK
+5815 NYILHGAK
-5823 YRKVQGINQLV
+5823 YRKVQGIEQLV

-5905 KHVEDGLVKDLDAT
+5905 KHVEDGLVKDLDST

-5929 QKRINGELGLND
+5929 QKRINGELGLSD

-5997 LTKDIKLNTLVEEDK
+5997 LTKDVKLNTLVEEDK
-6012 DPENTYKFW
+6012 DPEKTYKFW

-6026 RDITQGSNTTENFE
+6026 RDITQGSNTAENFE
-6040 DTGMYKT
+6040 SEDMYKT
-6047 HAKEYYESH
+6047 HAKEYYEAH
-6056 KEEIEQIRRIET
+6056 KEEIDQIRRIET

-6073 DTAEIITHSKT
+6073 DTSEIITHSKT

-6126 LGSTVSTF
+6126 LGTTVSTF
-6134 TEMNRDATG
+6134 TEMNRDASG
-6143 QIWDTAYN
+6143 KIWNTAYN
-6151 IGWDADTNKAT
+6151 IGWDANKNKAT
-6162 YITVEDLMKA
+6162 YITVEDLMRT
-6172 VLTNYAHVLTIDK
+6172 VLANYAHVLTIDK
-6185 SEKEIRK
+6185 SEEEIRK
-6192 ELKIKSYIQSNI
+6192 ELKVKSYIQDNI

-6236 IYNICNEEKLTY
+6236 IYKICNEKELTY

-6259 AKNNDWVVTFKE
+6259 AKNNDWVKTFIK
-6271 AIKHRLKETV
+6271 AIKYRLKETV
-6281 EAPHKEMIKAFYFGR
+6281 EVPHKEMIKAFYFGR
-6296 FQSAFDKQESANDA
+6296 FQSTFDKQKSAEKA

-6316 QYLEQY
+6316 QYVKQY

-6360 KEIKDLT
+6360 KEIKELT

-6375 NISGDLEHDRCF
+6375 NISGDLEHDRSF

-6408 KEQRTKYAEAY
+6408 KSQRTKYAEDY
-6419 NKALNISYTSSVT
+6419 NNALNISYTSNVT
-6432 PQIKLAID
+6432 SQVKVAID

-6461 ESIIEI
+6461 ESIIEV

-6482 SKKETLDNLYKHIIN
+6482 SNKKALDNLYKHIIN

-6519 SKVNSEWFNSYN
+6519 SKVNSEWLNSYN

-6540 SDIDVLANC
+6540 SSIDVLANC
-6549 KNMFALNYKIYNDR
+6549 KNMFSLNYKIYNDR

-6607 IDITDTHSNYLIRRK
+6607 IDTTDTDSNYLIRRK

-6647 RTILNN
+6647 RTMLNN

-6667 NKKDYTVEDLVKIKL
+6667 NKKDYTVEDLVKVKL
-6682 TEINKQIDLLQI
+6682 TEINKQIDLLQM
-6694 QYSNYGAFK
+6694 QYSNYDAFK

-6709 RTQEEEITNII
+6709 HTQEEEITNII

-6734 RDVTAIVHDIQDKKA
+6734 RDVTTIVHDIQDKKA

-6769 QKIDALKNTYALI
+6769 QKIDALENTYKLI
-6782 KNNLEDDKL
+6782 KNNLDDDNL

-6806 EIIKHRLLKAALSE
+6806 DIIKHRLLKASLSE

-6865 LDKYQTPIEYVFDMF
+6865 LDKYQTPIEYVFNMF
-6880 TDGEGNVDYKEMFKM
+6880 TDGEGNVDYKEMFKA
-6895 LDKYHKYLRVTVI
+6895 LDKYHKYLRVTVL
-6908 MKPFDNEG
+6908 MKPFDDEG

-6936 FKAQKK
+6936 PKEQKK

-6958 LKVFLKTITKGVRL
+6958 LKVFLKTITKGVRI

-7016 EIVKENK
+7016 KIVKENK
-7023 YVIGVTSLDKI
+7023 YVIGITGLDKI

-7046 IQDFKSGLIGSFNIV
+7046 IQDFKSGLIGSFNIT

-7097 SKEMVYYFNK
+7097 AKEMVYYFNK
-7107 SVQIFDLYKLLS
+7107 SMQIFELYKLLS
-7119 EERMLTLS
+7119 EERMFTLS

-7140 TGKTIDTK
+7140 TSKTIDTE

-7161 EVYINYSDTDINRIN
+7161 EVYIKYSDTDINRIN
-7176 KRRDSAIR
+7176 KRKASAIR

-7189 NKIQNK
+7189 NKIQSK
-7195 LKNSPQLYKEILVS
+7195 LKDSPQLYKEILTS

-7236 ITNDVHNV
+7236 ITNDVQKV

-7249 KSYNRISKIVADQTN
+7249 KSYNKISSIIANQTN
-7264 IKEFESMLFEISA
+7264 LKEFESMLFEISA

-7289 QKQYKDLEALAIT
+7289 QKQYKDLEALAAT

-7366 NINQKTFSESVNLS
+7366 NINQKSFGESVNLS

-7429 IIDGIYGQYAD
+7429 IIDGVYGQYAD

-7461 KGLGIRGGSG
+7461 KGIGIRGGSG
-7471 VFDVQN
+7471 VFDIQN

-7505 IKQAAQET
+7505 VKQAVQET

-7518 VNRATKIPQQKTL
+7518 INRATKVSQQKTL
-7531 SMFFKYN
+7531 SMFFRYN

-7553 RWVYYENIYRD
+7553 RWIYYENIYRD

-7584 TIQWK
+7584 TIKWK